1 MFRLRSP
8 SLSRSFRFEDRVP
21 RLRVRLSSSLCL
33 TSPFEYT
40 SSRIW
45 MQGDWRRAQIF
56 TPSHTEGARA
66 RAVKEAVAR
75 PSEPSSANRAN

>member
-21 RLRVRLSSSLCL
+21 LLRIRLSSSLCL
-33 TSPFEYT
+33 ASPFEWT
-40 SSRIW
+40 NSRIL

-56 TPSHTEGARA
+56 TSSRTEGGGAGSLKKR
-66 RAVKEAVAR
+66 
-75 PSEPSSANRAN
+75 